1 MANNENGYQLIF
13 TMDLAD
19 SSSLVWGNLQLVYP
33 DGTQIDYMATSGC
46 AGWQGIQDQWTRAKG
61 PIPLGFEYR
70 IPTTPYYVPTKG
82 VEGMFFHITPDPVA
96 SKQGVI
102 RGEFGIHF
110 DANVPGS
117 SGCIVLKNKS
127 GFEAFC
133 ERMEKIAYAG
143 VDFIPLQVKY
153 S

>member
-1 MANNENGYQLIF
+1 MTTKDNGHRLIF
-13 TMDLAD
+13 SMDLAD
-19 SSSLVWGNLQLVYP
+19 SNSLVWGNLKLIYP
-33 DGTQIDYMATSGC
+33 DGTDVDYLATSGC
-46 AGWQGIQDQWTRAKG
+46 PGYQDKKDQWTRARG
-61 PIPLGFEYR
+61 PIPPGFEYF

-82 VEGMFFHITPDPVA
+82 VEGMFFHIKPDPVV
-96 SKQGVI
+96 SPQGVT

-127 GFEAFC
+127 GFNAFC
-133 ERMEKIAYAG
+133 ERMKQLAG
-143 VDFIPLQVKY
+143 SGLQSVSLQVSY